1 MKINIISTC
10 ETPKEYIEIIEKYA
24 KIINVNYD
32 DGEFHDEYIIE
43 IEIPNNIYILFKLY
57 DDIKKYNKNSLFE
70 GLLLHKLHKNKNQ
83 NEYFIEIYDGYRE

>member
-24 KIINVNYD
+24 KIININYD

-43 IEIPNNIYILFKLY
+43 IEIPNNIFILFKLY
-57 DDIKKYNKNSLFE
+57 DDIKKYNKNSMFE
-70 GLLLHKLHKNKNQ
+70 GLLLHNKSQ

>member
-57 DDIKKYNKNSLFE
+57 DDIKKYNKNSIFE
-70 GLLLHKLHKNKNQ
+70 GLLLHKNNDE
-83 NEYFIEIYDGYRE
+83 NNDEYFIELYDGYRE